1 MDTEKLMH
9 IRDTILYRND
19 NEKKNAYRQCIEYVI
34 EHDEFCN
41 SFSVDEF
48 EHLLNNPDEQTE
60 DNRAE
65 WTFHDYL
72 SLDEGAKLF
81 ELACQKYGYKLW
93 NGNAWHNKTCKRNC
107 PLADFCERNTVEIN
121 GERLCRGQVYSRD
134 ISWEDLPQD
143 TLIYRQDGSIYIT
156 KERDDQT
163 FSAFFE
169 FSLDIFYFGWSKKGG
184 SKIMGGNV
192 ILKLYKEAM
201 NVSTKH

>member
-1 MDTEKLMH
+1 MIDTEKLMH

-72 SLDEGAKLF
+72 SLDEGSKLF

-169 FSLDIFYFGWSKKGG
+169 FSLDIFYFGWGKKE
-184 SKIMGGNV
+184 
-192 ILKLYKEAM
+192 EAR
-201 NVSTKH
+201 